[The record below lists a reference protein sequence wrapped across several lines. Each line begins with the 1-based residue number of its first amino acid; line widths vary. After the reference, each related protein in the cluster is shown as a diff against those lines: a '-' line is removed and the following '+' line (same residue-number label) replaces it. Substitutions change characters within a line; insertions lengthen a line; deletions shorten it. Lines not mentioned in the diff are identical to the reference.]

1 MRSISTAPH
10 GAISDINPT
19 TLRFSR
25 RAGEA
30 YRGCDYAQSIEAPS
44 SDQRTASVGAMGTA
58 IASVIALLSFA
69 AFLLAH

>member
-1 MRSISTAPH
+1 MRSISIAPR
-10 GAISDINPT
+10 GARGDINPT

-30 YRGCDYAQSIEAPS
+30 YRGCDYAQSIEAPRS
-44 SDQRTASVGAMGTA
+44 TRGRGASAMGTA
-58 IASVIALLSFA
+58 VAGVVALLSIA